1 VLDAADYAL
10 SPADVARAALL
21 DVSAALVDAERD
33 RMAVPGHLASAIGYA
48 AALFMLACDLLGRV
62 DAP

>member
-1 VLDAADYAL
+1 
-10 SPADVARAALL
+10 LL

-33 RMAVPGHLASAIGYA
+33 RMAVAGHLASAIGYA
-48 AALFMLACDLLGRV
+48 TALFMLACDLLGRV